1 VVLTNI
7 GDTMQ
12 LKKSFPLL
20 LVFLL
25 AMPLVLAD
33 IGDVFATGSELIDY
47 MIRYS
52 QFTSFIILFA
62 ILTALFVIG
71 VRKITVALGWTGNA
85 PTVLAVTLSLAAT
98 FASWLAMDRGA
109 LLFSEAFG
117 RFFALIV
124 IAAFMAILGYVFHK
138 SGATLTGY
146 KFLFVPLAILVF
158 YYILDALLPDF
169 RSSFGSQ
176 LATIIDIVIILSWIS
191 LLIGGGIWSWNT
203 FIAPLTGLKAKTPL
217 TAQQLT
223 DTKEAIKQKREIA
236 AEEAASKARKE
247 ERKVRRDL
255 RQISRKVKSAKE
267 ILGELHQAA
276 AQKRQDLIRGGWKK
290 WRGELKK
297 LEQLKV
303 EVGAYAAL
311 VSKVL
316 GETTSLPILAADKT
330 QLEVYKADLLA
341 EVEQLEHRVEALT
354 TNLQLIDKSTLAG
367 DPLWRQTIVAIA
379 GASTSFSKILT
390 DGEAAL
396 ALEQKVREDLGRA

>member
-1 VVLTNI
+1 MTPTNI
-7 GDTMQ
+7 GDIMQ
-12 LKKSFPLL
+12 LKKSFSLL
-20 LVFLL
+20 FVFLFGI
-25 AMPLVLAD
+25 PLVAAD

-71 VRKITVALGWTGNA
+71 AKKIGSSLGWTGNA

-158 YYILDALLPDF
+158 YYILDALLPNF
-169 RSSFGSQ
+169 RDSFGSA
-176 LATIIDIVIILSWIS
+176 LATIIDVIIILSWIS
-191 LLIGGGIWSWNT
+191 LVIGGGIWAWNT

-217 TAQQLT
+217 TAA
-223 DTKEAIKQKREIA
+223 DFAGTKEAIKQKRELV

-255 RQISRKVKSAKE
+255 RQISRKVKE
-267 ILGELHQAA
+267 A
-276 AQKRQDLIRGGWKK
+276 AQILSSLYKAVATEKAKVITGDWKRWK
-290 WRGELKK
+290 GELKK
-297 LEQLKV
+297 LETLKV
-303 EVGAYAAL
+303 EIGAYAAL
-311 VSKVL
+311 TAKVL
-316 GETTSLPILAADKT
+316 AETVNLPVPAPEKAELN
-330 QLEVYKADLLA
+330 VYKADLLKETSRMERFVA
-341 EVEQLEHRVEALT
+341 SLT
-354 TNLQLIDKSTLAG
+354 RFVQQIKDTTPAG
-367 DPLWRQTIVAIA
+367 DQLWQWIIRAISES
-379 GASTSFSKILT
+379 STSFQKILT

-396 ALEQKVREDLGRA
+396 ALEQKVREDLGRS

>member
-1 VVLTNI
+1 MPINI

-20 LVFLL
+20 LAFLL

-71 VRKITVALGWTGNA
+71 VRKITASLGWTGNA

-124 IAAFMAILGYVFHK
+124 IAAFMAILGYVFHR

-158 YYILDALLPDF
+158 YYILDALLPNF
-169 RSSFGSQ
+169 RDSFGSA
-176 LATIIDIVIILSWIS
+176 LATIIDVIIILSWIS

-217 TAQQLT
+217 TAQQLG
-223 DTKEAIKQKREIA
+223 DTKEAIKQKREIQ

-255 RQISRKVKSAKE
+255 RQISRKVKE
-267 ILGELHQAA
+267 A
-276 AQKRQDLIRGGWKK
+276 AQILSSLHKAVATQNSKVITGDWKK
-290 WRGELKK
+290 WKGELKK
-297 LEQLKV
+297 LETLKV
-303 EVGAYAAL
+303 EIGAYAAL
-311 VSKVL
+311 TSK
-316 GETTSLPILAADKT
+316 ILAETVNLPVPPSEKT
-330 QLEVYKADLLA
+330 ELNIYKADLLKYSK
-341 EVEQLEHRVEALT
+341 QLEASVANIT
-354 TNLQLIDKSTLAG
+354 AAIQKVNSATLPG
-367 DPLWRQTIVAIA
+367 DILWQEIIAAIQA
-379 GASTSFSKILT
+379 ASNNFQQILT